1 MKRFV
6 AILLILVL
14 VFALSATAFA
24 AGAVVSPE
32 KNNTD
37 TTVTPEGHDLS
48 ADRRVLQH
56 PVGDPC
62 GHRSGRSGA
71 VLRQKADSR
80 QVNRRSHG

>member
-37 TTVTPEGHDLS
+37 TTVTPDKGTTSPQTGESFSILWVILAAIAAVTWITKPHDL
-48 ADRRVLQH
+48 H
-56 PVGDPC
+56 
-62 GHRSGRSGA
+62 GA
-71 VLRQKADSR
+71 FAFMR
-80 QVNRRSHG
+80 

>member
-37 TTVTPEGHDLS
+37 TTVTPDKGTTS
-48 ADRRVLQH
+48 PQT
-56 PVGDPC
+56 G
-62 GHRSGRSGA
+62 GA

>member
-32 KNNTD
+32 NTD
-37 TTVTPEGHDLS
+37 TTVTPDKGTTSPQTGESFSILWVIL
-48 ADRRVLQH
+48 AAIAAV
-56 PVGDPC
+56 
-62 GHRSGRSGA
+62 GA
-71 VLRQKADSR
+71 VLFCGKKLIRVK
-80 QVNRRSHG
+80 